1 MLAARLTEDPRCGCC
16 CWKPAAATTPRGA
29 GPGRALQ
36 VWRTRRDW
44 NYTTDPQPGLG
55 GRELYWPRGKLLGGS
70 SSINAMIYIRGGRR
84 DYDEWAS
91 SPATTAGPTPTCC
104 RSSAAARTTPAAP
117 TRSTA
122 SAARSGSRTCAPRT
136 AGRRPSSRPPSRP
149 AIPRNDDFNGARQEG
164 VGTYQVTQ
172 KRGRRWS
179 AADAFLKPALDRPN
193 LTVRTGAQVT
203 RVLLEATG
211 RPASSTSPTAS
222 GTTVHAGAEVV
233 LAGGAI
239 NSPQLLMLSGI
250 GPADHL
256 RAVGVDVAHDL
267 PGVGGGL
274 QDHPLVPTIWHVRS
288 GKSLFRAESPA
299 GYAQW
304 FGARRGP
311 LTSNLAEAGLFTRSS
326 PELPEPDLQ
335 YHFLPVKFWR
345 QAEVDPD
352 VDAFTAA
359 TVLVHVHSRGSV
371 RLRSA
376 DPTWAPAIDAGYLT
390 DRRDLD
396 ALVTGMERAR
406 DIASVGPLAGVLAE
420 EWSPGGD
427 GARPGGARGHG
438 PGDPR
443 VAVPP
448 GRLLPDGHGRRR
460 RGRPAAP
467 GARRPGTAGGR
478 RLGDA
483 HAGPGQHQRPDDHDR
498 RTRVRPDQGRPRR
511 PVVRRPGLTGGLS
524 VQKARGFRY
533 RKPGRGATRGPGRRR
548 RGRAR
553 RAASSRTASGA
564 CGSRWTA
571 PRRRSRAPPRRTRR
585 AS

>member
-1 MLAARLTEDPRCGCC
+1 VSLDEFDVVVVGAGSAGCTLAARLTEDPSLQVLLLEAGGSDDVLEVQI
-16 CWKPAAATTPRGA
+16 PAA
-29 GPGRALQ
+29 LYK

-44 NYTTDPQPGLG
+44 NYATDPQPGLG
-55 GRELYWPRGKLLGGS
+55 GRELFWPRGKLLGGS
-70 SSINAMIYIRGGRR
+70 SSINAMIYIRGAAA
-84 DYDEWAS
+84 DYDEWAQLTGDDGWS
-91 SPATTAGPTPTCC
+91 YAHVLPLFRRGEDNARGADAFHGVGGGLRVEDLRSPHRWTRAVVESAVAAGF
-104 RSSAAARTTPAAP
+104 R
-117 TRSTA
+117 
-122 SAARSGSRTCAPRT
+122 
-136 AGRRPSSRPPSRP
+136 
-149 AIPRNDDFNGARQEG
+149 RNDDFNGVRQEG

-203 RVLLEATG
+203 RVLLDGGRATG
-211 RPASSTSPTAS
+211 VEYVQGGQRH
-222 GTTVHAGAEVV
+222 TVHAAAEVV

-256 RAVGVDVAHDL
+256 RSVGVEVAVDL
-267 PGVGGGL
+267 PGVGSGL

-288 GKSLFRAESPA
+288 GKSLFRAESPS

-390 DRRDLD
+390 DDRDLE

-420 EWSPGGD
+420 EWSPGGAVRGREALRAKARETLESLYHPVGSCRMGTDDDAVVDSTLRVHGVD
-427 GARPGGARGHG
+427 GLRVVDASVMPTLIRGNTNAPTIMIAERASDLIRADLGAART
-438 PGDPR
+438 
-443 VAVPP
+443 AVP
-448 GRLLPDGHGRRR
+448 
-460 RGRPAAP
+460 A
-467 GARRPGTAGGR
+467 
-478 RLGDA
+478 
-483 HAGPGQHQRPDDHDR
+483 
-498 RTRVRPDQGRPRR
+498 
-511 PVVRRPGLTGGLS
+511 
-524 VQKARGFRY
+524 
-533 RKPGRGATRGPGRRR
+533 
-548 RGRAR
+548 
-553 RAASSRTASGA
+553 
-564 CGSRWTA
+564 
-571 PRRRSRAPPRRTRR
+571 
-585 AS
+585 